1 MLRNGESLNSRPSGG
16 PDRLLKNPTD
26 NAEPAELAEH
36 SWQKDSAG
44 SARSALI
51 GVFQRAAEGLRYVLI
66 GALICSTPA
75 LAQVQQRR
83 PQPGTKL
90 TDDQI
95 KEAVAPMRAGRKL
108 TPRSWPNG
116 AKVAVCLSWDM
127 DNESFNIAS
136 GNTAPVVLS
145 QGQYGATEGVR
156 RIMELYDKYNIP
168 GSFYIPAVSG
178 LLYPEMIQEITRRG
192 RHEIGIH
199 GWIHESLPDIDD
211 KAEEERLLNKAIDF
225 WTKTLGKRPAGYRA
239 PSWAFSK
246 HTLDL
251 IRNAGFEYDSSAM
264 GMDEPYELLANGTQ
278 TGMVELPV
286 DWILDDYP
294 YFVSSGALPSPELIF
309 KVYQDEF
316 DQAYKEGTMF
326 MLTMHPMVSGHRSRI
341 MYLDK
346 LIAYMKAKP
355 GVWFATGQQI
365 AEYVKRNARL
375 DQTAR

>member
-1 MLRNGESLNSRPSGG
+1 MAR
-16 PDRLLKNPTD
+16 KN
-26 NAEPAELAEH
+26 ELA
-36 SWQKDSAG
+36 KRVLLAG
-44 SARSALI
+44 AI
-51 GVFQRAAEGLRYVLI
+51 VCVV
-66 GALICSTPA
+66 PA
-75 LAQVQQRR
+75 LVHVQQNK

-90 TDDQI
+90 TDQQI
-95 KEAVAPMRAGRKL
+95 KDTVAPLRAGRKM
-108 TPRSWPNG
+108 TPKSWPNG

-127 DNESFNIAS
+127 DNETFDIAA

-145 QGQYGATEGVR
+145 QGQYGTTEGLP

-178 LLYPEMIQEITRRG
+178 LLYPEMIKEITKRP

-199 GWIHESLPDIDD
+199 GWIHESLTDIDD

-225 WTKTLGKRPAGYRA
+225 WTKALGKKPVGYRA
-239 PSWAFSK
+239 PAWAFSK
-246 HTLDL
+246 YTLDL
-251 IRNAGFEYDSSAM
+251 IRKAGFEYDSSAM
-264 GMDEPYELLANGTQ
+264 GMDEPYELMSNGQ
-278 TGMVELPV
+278 PTGMVELPV

-294 YFVSSGALPSPELIF
+294 YFISTGALPAPELIF

-346 LIAYMKAKP
+346 LIAYIKSKP

-365 AEYVKRNARL
+365 AEYVKQNAKE
-375 DQTAR
+375 